1 MKIIKMILGENE
13 VARITDG
20 VFENIVICNHPFAP
34 NFQNWYD
41 DCFYNI
47 RGAKTFEQRFELVK
61 QGQYFCFSK
70 PAVKLIA
77 EEIEKN

>member
-1 MKIIKMILGENE
+1 MSSIIRRKGAYIPINKFRGFTHKIG
-13 VARITDG
+13 
-20 VFENIVICNHPFAP
+20 NHPFAP

-70 PAVKLIA
+70 PALKLIA
-77 EEIEKN
+77 EELKED